1 MICRNFSVYFDRED
15 ILLILLYGKC
25 SVMVVMWFK
34 TGFYSALYVF
44 RGELTEPGFLRISP
58 RIL

>member
-44 RGELTEPGFLRISP
+44 RGE
-58 RIL
+58 